1 MGSRRVSE
9 PAGESGAGD
18 EDDDDEEALTA
29 DELSTVRAGL
39 SSELRGSLDGDSVG
53 LCESLGVEVQ
63 DVAALIAARRRASL
77 GVKKT
82 RWSSC
87 ALRPVDVARG
97 GVRPWR

>member
-1 MGSRRVSE
+1 MGSRRMSE
-9 PAGESGAGD
+9 LAGESGAGD

-29 DELSTVRAGL
+29 ACTGL
-39 SSELRGSLDGDSVG
+39 SSELRGSLEGESVG
-53 LCESLGVEVQ
+53 LCESLGVEVE

-77 GVKKT
+77 GVRRT

-87 ALRPVDVARG
+87 ALRPPDVARG